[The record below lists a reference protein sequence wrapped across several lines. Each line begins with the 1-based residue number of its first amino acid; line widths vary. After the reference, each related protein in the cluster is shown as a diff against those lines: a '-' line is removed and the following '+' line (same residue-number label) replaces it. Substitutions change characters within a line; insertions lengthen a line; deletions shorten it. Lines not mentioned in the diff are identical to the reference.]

1 MRFPGACF
9 LQLLAST
16 GCAPGSTDQP
26 ELSADTPLL
35 ETEFPALPDDASTLA
50 DRLASCV
57 HFAGEF
63 NGDRSERDKEVAA
76 AMADLR
82 CDAIDADVAVIRNKY
97 PGNTQVLEALKSAD
111 EL

>member
-1 MRFPGACF
+1 
-9 LQLLAST
+9 
-16 GCAPGSTDQP
+16 
-26 ELSADTPLL
+26 ELSADTPLV
-35 ETEFPALPDDASTLA
+35 ESKAPTLPDDVSTLT

-82 CDAIDADVAVIRNKY
+82 CDTADADVAAIRNRY
-97 PGNTQVLEALKSAD
+97 SGDSAVLQALNEFD
-111 EL
+111 DL